1 MKKILIFPST
11 VRNRGTGHITRCLNL
26 FRAVSNQGFFDVWIF
41 QDEPGCGFD
50 LEEIL
55 KENSLPVNRVTSD
68 LNLYNWDLVVLDNF
82 KTSGKYVKLLEKYT
96 VLAIDEGGE
105 GRKTFD
111 YVLDIIP
118 SGKTLDKNF
127 NLYYPGF
134 LSLPVNRK
142 EKNLNLKEIL
152 LVIRGEKFKNA
163 ALKAAVKTATLFT
176 ESRVTALISGSP
188 ENLCKPG
195 NLEITGYRE
204 NLKEELYKYDLVITY
219 YGLTALEARA
229 AGAKVILVSP
239 GGLHK
244 KLGRGEGFFT
254 LPSLKL
260 PEKVLVKIKKN
271 PGLLLNGAGAFSDN
285 NRKVSGCGAKDKP
298 ETLAGF
304 VRKMDTGAIRLCP
317 VCGRLSPVIHRFPE
331 RTFRRCPEC
340 SLVFQEVFFGSK
352 MDYGEEYFFS
362 QYQAQYGKSY
372 LEDFQAIK
380 KAGFERCSEIRK
392 IIKTGTPVLLDIGC
406 AYGPFLEAAKEKGFV
421 PFGTDI
427 SEEACKYVSCRLGIP
442 AVSSVFPD
450 LNLNLLGSG
459 DKFDVVSMWYVIEH
473 FENLQE
479 VLEKVSSIV
488 KKGGVFCFST
498 PNYRGIS
505 GIKSSETFFKN
516 SPSDHFTVWNKRA
529 AKIILE
535 KYGFKPVRFRFT
547 GIHPER
553 FPGKGYLKAGGK
565 DLRGLKRFEYST
577 LFSLMKLLR
586 LGDTFE
592 VYGVK
597 K

>member
-1 MKKILIFPST
+1 MKKILIFPSA
-11 VRNRGTGHITRCLNL
+11 VKARGTGHITRCLDL
-26 FRAVSNQGFFDVWIF
+26 FRAVSNQESCDVWVY
-41 QDEPGCGFD
+41 QDEPGGGFC
-50 LEEIL
+50 LEKIL

-68 LNLYNWDLVVLDNF
+68 LNLFNWDLVVLDNF
-82 KTSGKYVKLLEKYT
+82 KTSGKYIKLLEKYR
-96 VLAIDEGGE
+96 VLAVDEGGK

-118 SGKTLDKNF
+118 PGKTLDKNF

-134 LSLPVNRK
+134 LNLPVNRK
-142 EKNLNLKEIL
+142 EKDLSLKEIL
-152 LVIRGEKFKNA
+152 LVIRGENFKKT
-163 ALKAAVKTATLFT
+163 ALKAAIKTASLFS

-188 ENLCKPG
+188 ENLHKPE
-195 NLEITGYRE
+195 NLEITCYRE

-229 AGAKVILVSP
+229 AGAKVILISP
-239 GGLHK
+239 GRLHK
-244 KLGRGEGFFT
+244 KLGRAEGFFT

-260 PEKVLVKIKKN
+260 PEKVLQKIKKN
-271 PGLLLNGAGAFSDN
+271 PGLLINGVGNVSENEGKFSG
-285 NRKVSGCGAKDKP
+285 SGSKYKP

-304 VRKMDTGAIRLCP
+304 VKKMDTGAMRLCP
-317 VCGRLSPVIHRFPE
+317 VCGRHSPVIYRFPE

-352 MDYGEEYFFS
+352 VNYGKEYFFS
-362 QYQAQYGKSY
+362 QYEAQYGKSY
-372 LEDFQAIK
+372 LEDFQSIK
-380 KAGFERCSEIRK
+380 KAGLERCSEIRK
-392 IIKTGTPVLLDIGC
+392 IIKNVSPVLLDIGC
-406 AYGPFLEAAKEKGFV
+406 AYGPFLDSAKESGFI

-427 SEEACKYVSCRLGIP
+427 SEEACKYVSCELGIP
-442 AVSSVFPD
+442 ALSSVFPD
-450 LNLNLLGSG
+450 LDFKLLNAG

-473 FENLQE
+473 FENLRK
-479 VLEKVSSIV
+479 VLEKVASMV

-498 PNYRGIS
+498 PNYGGIS
-505 GIKSSETFFKN
+505 GRKSPMDFFKN
-516 SPSDHFTVWNKRA
+516 SPSDHFTIWNKRA

-553 FPGKGYLKAGGK
+553 FPGKEYLNPGGK
-565 DLRGLKRFEYST
+565 GLMGFRKFEYKSIYALMR
-577 LFSLMKLLR
+577 LFR